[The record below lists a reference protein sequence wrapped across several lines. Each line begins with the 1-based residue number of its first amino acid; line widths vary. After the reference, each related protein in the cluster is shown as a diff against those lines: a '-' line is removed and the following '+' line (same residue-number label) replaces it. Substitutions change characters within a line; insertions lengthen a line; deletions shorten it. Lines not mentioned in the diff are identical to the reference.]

1 MIENAEKQLNEE
13 KKAYLNEYK
22 RISLKIISLEEQEA
36 TIRAEMESAKNQE
49 ISDMPRGC
57 GKSDLSDYMVRLERI
72 QQKIAKKKAE
82 LRLKRLEIEEKIINI
97 QDGQQSEVIR
107 LRYLELLGWKEIRS
121 KLDVSERQV
130 YILHGEALQAIEI

>member
-1 MIENAEKQLNEE
+1 MTEKQLNEA
-13 KKAYLNEYK
+13 KKVYLNEYK

-36 TIRAEMESAKNQE
+36 TIRAEIESAKNQQ
-49 ISDMPRGC
+49 ISDMPKGGG

-72 QQKIAKKKAE
+72 QDSIAKKKAE
-82 LRLKRLEIEEKIINI
+82 IRLKRLEIEEKIINI

-121 KLDVSERQV
+121 RLDVSERQV

>member
-1 MIENAEKQLNEE
+1 MVTGKQLNDE
-13 KKAYLNEYK
+13 KKEYLNEYK

-49 ISDMPRGC
+49 ISDMPRGGG
-57 GKSDLSDYMVRLERI
+57 GKSDLSDYMVQLERI
-72 QQKIAKKKAE
+72 QQKIAQKKAE
-82 LRLKRLEIEEKIINI
+82 LRFKRLEIEEKIINI

>member
-1 MIENAEKQLNEE
+1 MTEKQLNEA

-49 ISDMPRGC
+49 ISDMPRGGG

-72 QQKIAKKKAE
+72 QQKIAQKKEE
-82 LRLKRLEIEEKIINI
+82 LRFKRLEIEEKIINI

>member
-1 MIENAEKQLNEE
+1 MTGKRINNA
-13 KKAYLNEYK
+13 KKEYLNEYK
-22 RISLKIISLEEQEA
+22 RITLKIISLEEQEA

-49 ISDMPRGC
+49 ISDMPRGGG

-72 QQKIAKKKAE
+72 QQKIAQKKAE
-82 LRLKRLEIEEKIINI
+82 LRFKRLEIEEKIINI

>member
-1 MIENAEKQLNEE
+1 MVTGKQLNDE
-13 KKAYLNEYK
+13 KKEYLNEYK
-22 RISLKIISLEEQEA
+22 RITLKILSLEEQEA

-49 ISDMPRGC
+49 ISDMPRGGG

-72 QQKIAKKKAE
+72 QQKIAQKKAE
-82 LRLKRLEIEEKIINI
+82 LRFKRLEIEEKIINI

>member
-1 MIENAEKQLNEE
+1 MTGKRINDA
-13 KKAYLNEYK
+13 KKEYLNEYK
-22 RISLKIISLEEQEA
+22 RITLKILSLEEQEA

-49 ISDMPRGC
+49 ISDMPRGEG

-72 QQKIAKKKAE
+72 QQKIAQKKAE
-82 LRLKRLEIEEKIINI
+82 LRFKRLEKEEKIINI

>member
-1 MIENAEKQLNEE
+1 MTEKQLNEA

-22 RISLKIISLEEQEA
+22 RITLKIISLEEQEA

-49 ISDMPRGC
+49 ISDMPRG
-57 GKSDLSDYMVRLERI
+57 GGSKSDLSDYMVRLERI
-72 QQKIAKKKAE
+72 QQKIVQKKAE
-82 LRLKRLEIEEKIINI
+82 LRIKRLEIEEKIINI

-121 KLDVSERQV
+121 RLDVSERQV
-130 YILHGEALQAIEI
+130 YILHGEALQAMEI

>member
-1 MIENAEKQLNEE
+1 MTGKRINDA
-13 KKAYLNEYK
+13 KKEYLNEYK
-22 RISLKIISLEEQEA
+22 RITLKILSLEEQEA

-49 ISDMPRGC
+49 ISDMPRGEG

-72 QQKIAKKKAE
+72 QQKIAQKKAE
-82 LRLKRLEIEEKIINI
+82 LRFKRLEIEEKIINI

>member
-1 MIENAEKQLNEE
+1 MTEKQLNEA
-13 KKAYLNEYK
+13 KKVYLNEYK

-36 TIRAEMESAKNQE
+36 TIRAEIESAKNQQ
-49 ISDMPRGC
+49 ISDMPKGGG

-72 QQKIAKKKAE
+72 QDNIAQKKAE

-121 KLDVSERQV
+121 RLDVSERQV

>member
-1 MIENAEKQLNEE
+1 MTEKQLNEA
-13 KKAYLNEYK
+13 KKVYLNEYK

-36 TIRAEMESAKNQE
+36 TIRAEIESAKNQQ
-49 ISDMPRGC
+49 ISDMPKGVG

-72 QQKIAKKKAE
+72 QDNIAQKKAE

-121 KLDVSERQV
+121 RLDVSERQV

>member
-1 MIENAEKQLNEE
+1 MTGKRLNDA
-13 KKAYLNEYK
+13 KKEYLNEYK
-22 RISLKIISLEEQEA
+22 RITLKIISLAEQEA

-49 ISDMPRGC
+49 ISDMPRGGG

-72 QQKIAKKKAE
+72 QQKISQKRAE
-82 LRLKRLEIEEKIINI
+82 LRIRHLEIEEKIINI

-130 YILHGEALQAIEI
+130 YILHGEALQEIEI

>member
-1 MIENAEKQLNEE
+1 MTGKRINDA
-13 KKAYLNEYK
+13 KKEYLNEYK
-22 RISLKIISLEEQEA
+22 RITLKILSLEEQEA

-49 ISDMPRGC
+49 ISDMPRGGG

-72 QQKIAKKKAE
+72 QQKIAQKKAE
-82 LRLKRLEIEEKIINI
+82 LRFKRLEIEEKIINI

>member
-1 MIENAEKQLNEE
+1 MTGKRINNA
-13 KKAYLNEYK
+13 KKEYLNEYK
-22 RISLKIISLEEQEA
+22 RITLKIISLEEQEA

-49 ISDMPRGC
+49 ISDMPRGGG

-72 QQKIAKKKAE
+72 QQKIAQKKAE
-82 LRLKRLEIEEKIINI
+82 LRFKRLEIEEKIINI

-130 YILHGEALQAIEI
+130 YILHEEALQAIEI

>member
-1 MIENAEKQLNEE
+1 MTGKRLNDA
-13 KKAYLNEYK
+13 KKEYLNEYK

-36 TIRAEMESAKNQE
+36 TIRAEMESARNQE
-49 ISDMPRGC
+49 ISDMPRGGG
-57 GKSDLSDYMVRLERI
+57 GKSDLSDYIVRLEQI
-72 QQKIAKKKAE
+72 QQKISQKRVE
-82 LRLKRLEIEEKIINI
+82 LRIRHLEIEEKIINI

>member
-1 MIENAEKQLNEE
+1 MTGKQLNDA
-13 KKAYLNEYK
+13 KKEYLNEYK
-22 RISLKIISLEEQEA
+22 RITLKIISLEEQEA

-49 ISDMPRGC
+49 ISDMPRGGG

-72 QQKIAKKKAE
+72 QQKIAQKKAE
-82 LRLKRLEIEEKIINI
+82 LRFKRLEIEEKIINI

>member
-1 MIENAEKQLNEE
+1 MVTGKQLNDE
-13 KKAYLNEYK
+13 KKEYLNEYK

-49 ISDMPRGC
+49 ISDMPRGGG

-72 QQKIAKKKAE
+72 QQKIAQKKAE

-130 YILHGEALQAIEI
+130 YILHREALQAIEI

>member
-1 MIENAEKQLNEE
+1 
-13 KKAYLNEYK
+13 
-22 RISLKIISLEEQEA
+22 
-36 TIRAEMESAKNQE
+36 
-49 ISDMPRGC
+49 
-57 GKSDLSDYMVRLERI
+57 MVRLERI

>member
-1 MIENAEKQLNEE
+1 MRMAEKQLNEE

-49 ISDMPRGC
+49 ISDMPRGG

-72 QQKIAKKKAE
+72 QQKIAQKKAE